1 MPTNMEEIT
10 QNNKFNI
17 VDILLLDHKY
27 LKECTSILKDEAVD
41 KKIKLRT
48 AKCFLDAVYK
58 HSFAEKKSVYAPLLK
73 VEDLRRD
80 ILEGEIEHGIVD
92 NKVKMLSAKLTGL
105 RSLSEELEIELKVLS
120 ELLDNHLADEEKN
133 ILTKMQMDL
142 DRTILNEMGFQFMK
156 LRNFSEKDLRF
167 YPRLQ
172 KEVSFLKRL
181 GHKVSG
187 RFITR
192 VQKHVLPHG
201 HHTP

>member
-1 MPTNMEEIT
+1 MPTNMEEVT

-27 LKECTSILKDEAVD
+27 LKECTIILKDEAAD
-41 KKIKLRT
+41 KKLKLRA

-58 HSFAEKKSVYAPLLK
+58 HSFAERKSVYAPLLK

-120 ELLDNHLADEEKN
+120 ELLDNHLADEEKK

-167 YPRLQ
+167 YPKLQ
-172 KEVSFLKRL
+172 KEVSVLKKL

-187 RFITR
+187 SFIAR

-201 HHTP
+201 HQTP

>member
-1 MPTNMEEIT
+1 MLTNMDEVT

-27 LKECTSILKDEAVD
+27 LKECTTVLKSETVD

-48 AKCFLDAVYK
+48 AKCFLDAVAK
-58 HSFAEKKSVYAPLLK
+58 HSLAEKKSVYAPLLK

-92 NKVKMLSAKLTGL
+92 NKVRMLSTQLTGL

-120 ELLDNHLADEEKN
+120 ELLENHLEDEEKN

-167 YPRLQ
+167 YPKLQ
-172 KEVSFLKRL
+172 KEVSSLKKL
-181 GHKVSG
+181 GHKISG
-187 RFITR
+187 NFIAR

-201 HHTP
+201 HQTR